1 MFFSPLFASGEG
13 RETKQVHCSV
23 GNDLPGDLHNP
34 KPGLKLITMKTI
46 LLLFS
51 LALICSACGKNSVA
65 TAPGNK
71 AVPANGELRYTV
83 PAGWQEE
90 KPNSNMRVAQYKL
103 PRAEGDSA
111 DAELVVYYFGQGQ
124 GGSTQANIDR
134 WLNQMQ
140 QPDGSPSK
148 AKAKTETLTVNGM
161 QVTTVDVLG
170 KYNGGMASPGAAPN
184 ATPVDMSNYRLRA
197 AVIETP
203 KGSYF
208 VKLTG
213 PQKTVERWDQ
223 AYTDYIK
230 SFEFK

>member
-1 MFFSPLFASGEG
+1 
-13 RETKQVHCSV
+13 
-23 GNDLPGDLHNP
+23 
-34 KPGLKLITMKTI
+34 MKTI
-46 LLLFS
+46 ILFVAV
-51 LALICSACGKNSVA
+51 ALICCACGKNSVA

-71 AVPANGELRYTV
+71 AAPANGELHYKV
-83 PAGWQEE
+83 PEGWREE

-103 PRAEGDSA
+103 PKAEGDSA

-124 GGSTQANIDR
+124 GGSAQANIDR

-148 AKAKTETLTVNGM
+148 EKAKIENMTVNGM
-161 QVTTVDVLG
+161 PVTTVDVLG
-170 KYNGGMASPGAAPN
+170 KYNGGMASPGAAPS
-184 ATPVDMSNYRLRA
+184 ATPADMSNYRMRA
-197 AVIETP
+197 AIIETP

-208 VKLTG
+208 VKSTG
-213 PQKTVERWDQ
+213 PQKTVSHWDQ

>member
-1 MFFSPLFASGEG
+1 M
-13 RETKQVHCSV
+13 H
-23 GNDLPGDLHNP
+23 LHRLNISA
-34 KPGLKLITMKTI
+34 LIDNIMKTLI
-46 LLLFS
+46 LLIS
-51 LALICSACGKNSVA
+51 TALICTACSKNSVA

-71 AVPANGELRYTV
+71 TSQTNGELRYRA
-83 PAGWQEE
+83 PEGWQEE

-103 PRAEGDSA
+103 PKAEGDSA

-140 QPDGSPSK
+140 QADGTPSK
-148 AKAKTETLTVNGM
+148 EKAKIENITVNGM
-161 QVTTVDVLG
+161 PVTTVDVMG
-170 KYNGGMASPGAAPN
+170 KYNGGMASPGATPS
-184 ATPVDMSNYRLRA
+184 ATPADMSDYRMRA
-197 AVIETP
+197 AIVETP

-213 PQKTVERWDQ
+213 PQKTVSRWDQ

-230 SFEFK
+230 SFDFK

>member
-1 MFFSPLFASGEG
+1 M
-13 RETKQVHCSV
+13 
-23 GNDLPGDLHNP
+23 
-34 KPGLKLITMKTI
+34 
-46 LLLFS
+46 
-51 LALICSACGKNSVA
+51 A

-71 AVPANGELRYTV
+71 AAPANGELHYKV
-83 PAGWQEE
+83 PEGWREE

-103 PRAEGDSA
+103 PKAEGDNA

-124 GGSTQANIDR
+124 GGSAQANIDR

-148 AKAKTETLTVNGM
+148 EKAKIENMTVNGM
-161 QVTTVDVLG
+161 PVTTVDVLG
-170 KYNGGMASPGAAPN
+170 KYNGGMASPGAAPS
-184 ATPVDMSNYRLRA
+184 ATPADMSNYRMRA
-197 AVIETP
+197 AIIETP

-208 VKLTG
+208 VKSTG
-213 PQKTVERWDQ
+213 PQKTVSHWDQ

>member
-1 MFFSPLFASGEG
+1 
-13 RETKQVHCSV
+13 
-23 GNDLPGDLHNP
+23 
-34 KPGLKLITMKTI
+34 MKTI
-46 LLLFS
+46 ILFVAV
-51 LALICSACGKNSVA
+51 ALICCACGKNSVA

-71 AVPANGELRYTV
+71 AAPANGELHYKV
-83 PAGWQEE
+83 PEGWREE

-103 PRAEGDSA
+103 PKAEGDSA

-124 GGSTQANIDR
+124 GGSAQANIDR

-148 AKAKTETLTVNGM
+148 EKAKIENMTVNGM
-161 QVTTVDVLG
+161 PVTTVDVLG
-170 KYNGGMASPGAAPN
+170 KYNGGMASPGAAPS
-184 ATPVDMSNYRLRA
+184 ATPADMSNYRMRA
-197 AVIETP
+197 AIIETP

-208 VKLTG
+208 VKSTG
-213 PQKTVERWDQ
+213 PQKTVSHRDQ

>member
-1 MFFSPLFASGEG
+1 
-13 RETKQVHCSV
+13 
-23 GNDLPGDLHNP
+23 
-34 KPGLKLITMKTI
+34 MKTI
-46 LLLFS
+46 LVFLS
-51 LALICSACGKNSVA
+51 TALICTACSRNSVA

-71 AVPANGELRYTV
+71 AAPAKGELSYTV
-83 PAGWQEE
+83 PEGWQVE

-103 PRAEGDSA
+103 PKAEGDGA

-140 QPDGSPSK
+140 QADGTPSK
-148 AKAKTETLTVNGM
+148 GKAKIENTTVNGLS
-161 QVTTVDVLG
+161 VTTVDVLG
-170 KYNGGMASPGAAPN
+170 KYNGGMASPGASPG
-184 ATPVDMSNYRLRA
+184 ATPADMSNYRLRA
-197 AVIETP
+197 AIIETP

-213 PQKTVERWDQ
+213 PQNTVSRWNQ

>member
-1 MFFSPLFASGEG
+1 
-13 RETKQVHCSV
+13 
-23 GNDLPGDLHNP
+23 
-34 KPGLKLITMKTI
+34 MKTI
-46 LLLFS
+46 ILLVVATL
-51 LALICSACGKNSVA
+51 LCSACSKNSVA

-71 AVPANGELRYTV
+71 TSQISGELRYRA
-83 PAGWQEE
+83 PEGWQEE

-103 PRAEGDSA
+103 PKAEGDSA

-140 QPDGSPSK
+140 QADGTPSK
-148 AKAKTETLTVNGM
+148 EKAKIENTTVNGLP
-161 QVTTVDVLG
+161 VTTVDVLG
-170 KYNGGMASPGAAPN
+170 KYNGGMASPGASPGAS
-184 ATPVDMSNYRLRA
+184 PVDMSNYRMRA
-197 AVIETP
+197 AIIETP

-213 PQKTVERWDQ
+213 PQKTVSRWDQ

>member
-1 MFFSPLFASGEG
+1 
-13 RETKQVHCSV
+13 
-23 GNDLPGDLHNP
+23 
-34 KPGLKLITMKTI
+34 MKTI
-46 LLLFS
+46 ILLVAVAFVCN
-51 LALICSACGKNSVA
+51 ACSKNFVA
-65 TAPGNK
+65 TAPGN
-71 AVPANGELRYTV
+71 AASQTSGELRYKA

-103 PRAEGDSA
+103 PKAEGDSA

-124 GGSTQANIDR
+124 GGSRQANIDR

-140 QPDGSPSK
+140 QPDGSPAKEK
-148 AKAKTETLTVNGM
+148 AKIDNTTVNGLP
-161 QVTTVDVLG
+161 VTTVDVFG
-170 KYNGGMASPGAAPN
+170 KYNGGMASPGAPPS
-184 ATPVDMSNYRLRA
+184 ATPPEMSSYRMRA
-197 AVIETP
+197 AIIETP

-213 PQKTVERWDQ
+213 PQKTVSRWEQ